1 MEGVIMSPNIHHN
14 PSKGKANRLIE
25 EKSPYLLQHAYNPVD
40 WYPWRPEAF
49 EKAKAEDKPIF
60 LSIGYSTCHW
70 CHVMEKESFEDPQV
84 ASLMNDAFVSVKVD
98 REERPDIDHIYMT
111 VCNMMTGSGG
121 WPLTII
127 MTPEKEPFFAA
138 TYIPKHNRY
147 GRMGMLELIP
157 RIKHV
162 WRNRRKDVLENAAN
176 VRKVLADMEGQEKAG
191 RIDASLED
199 AAFRELKGRF
209 DSTWGGFGD
218 APKFPTPHNLFFLLR
233 YWKRTGREEPL
244 FMVRKTL
251 EEMRRGG
258 IFDHI
263 GYGFH
268 RYSTDKRWLVPHFE
282 KMLYDQALLTIAY
295 TETFQAT
302 GDASYRDTAGEII
315 SYVLRDLAS
324 PEGGF
329 YSAEDADSE
338 GEEGR
343 FYVWKAS
350 EIREALSA
358 QEAALAMEVFNCSSH
373 GNFNEEATGK
383 ATGANILHLTK
394 TLADKG
400 REMGIDDLP
409 ARMELIRRR
418 LFELRQ
424 GRIRP
429 HRDDKVLTDWNG
441 LMIAALAKAA
451 QVFGDNSY
459 MEAARG
465 AAEFF
470 LSTMKKGDGRLLH
483 RWRQGDADI
492 EGNLDDYTFLQWG
505 LLELYEAG
513 FETRYLKEA
522 IALADLMLRHFWD
535 SERGAFYFAPDDAT
549 DLIVRKKEF
558 YDGALPSGNSVALMN
573 MLRLSRITGNARYEG
588 CAEEILRAASGQL
601 GQVPSGYTHL
611 LCGLDFYL
619 GPSHEIVI
627 AGRRGDPATTAMLR
641 ALQERFIPNK
651 VVVFRPSDEAMPSID
666 GLAEF
671 ASVYRPVGAMPT
683 AYVCSGRACRRPVT
697 AIEDMLAALP

>member
-1 MEGVIMSPNIHHN
+1 MSANISHN
-14 PSKGKANRLIE
+14 SSKGKPNKLIK

-40 WYPWRPEAF
+40 WHAWRLDAF

-70 CHVMEKESFEDPQV
+70 CHVMEKESFEDFKV
-84 ASLMNDAFVSVKVD
+84 ASLMNDAFVSIKVD

-127 MTPEKEPFFAA
+127 MTPDKEPFFAA

-157 RIKHV
+157 RIKHL
-162 WRNRRKDVLENAAN
+162 WQNRRRDVLENAAN
-176 VRKVLADMEGQEKAG
+176 VRKILADMEGQDKAG
-191 RIDASLED
+191 EIDASVAD
-199 AAFRELKGRF
+199 AAFRELKARF
-209 DSTWGGFGD
+209 DSTWGGFGE

-233 YWKRTGREEPL
+233 YWKRTGNEEPL

-295 TETFQAT
+295 TEAFQAT
-302 GDASYRDTAGEII
+302 GDASYRDTARETIT
-315 SYVLRDLAS
+315 YVLRELAS

-350 EIREALSA
+350 EIKEALSPSD
-358 QEAALAMEVFNCSSH
+358 AALAMEVFNCSH
-373 GNFNEEATGK
+373 EGNFKEEATGE
-383 ATGANILHLTK
+383 AIGANILYLSK

-400 REMGIDDLP
+400 RELGIEELP
-409 ARMELIRRR
+409 ARMEGIRKR
-418 LFELRQ
+418 LFEMRQ

-441 LMIAALAKAA
+441 LMIASLAKAA
-451 QVFGDNSY
+451 QAFGDESY
-459 MEAARG
+459 RDAARG
-465 AAEFF
+465 AAQF
-470 LSTMKKGDGRLLH
+470 LLGTMKRADGRLFH
-483 RWRQGDADI
+483 RWREGDADI
-492 EGNLDDYTFLQWG
+492 EGNLDDYAFLQWG

-513 FETRYLKEA
+513 FETTYLQEA
-522 IALADLMLRHFWD
+522 IALADIMLRHFWD
-535 SERGAFYFAPDDAT
+535 ATKGAFYFAPDDAK

-573 MLRLSRITGNARYEG
+573 LLRLSRITGNARYEG
-588 CAEEILRAASGQL
+588 CAEEIIRAASGHL
-601 GQVPSGYTHL
+601 SQVPSGYTHL

-627 AGRRGDPATTAMLR
+627 VGRKDDPKTEEMIRVA
-641 ALQERFIPNK
+641 QGRFIPNK
-651 VVVFRPSDEAMPSID
+651 VLLFRDLGDPEID
-666 GLAEF
+666 RIAEF
-671 ASVYRPVGAMPT
+671 LSGYMAPGGIPS
-683 AYVCSGRACRRPVT
+683 AYICSGRACKTPVS
-697 AIEDMLAALP
+697 DMKDLMEALP